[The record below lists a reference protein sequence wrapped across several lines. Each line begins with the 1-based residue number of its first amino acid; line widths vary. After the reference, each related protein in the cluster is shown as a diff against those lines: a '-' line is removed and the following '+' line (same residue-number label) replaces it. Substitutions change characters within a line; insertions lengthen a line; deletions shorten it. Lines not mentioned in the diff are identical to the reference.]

1 MKNWKRQWKTEL
13 DTVIPELSDSVKNA
27 PINRTESSTPV
38 HSTKKVARFSLKSKI
53 ITACAS
59 IAVVM
64 IVALSWVFIPII
76 NGGGNGDNGDDF
88 VPAVITV
95 EINPKATFVLDENGN
110 AINVVAMNSDA
121 DVILADKT
129 RFKSMINKP
138 VSKAVEVF
146 VDYATR
152 LGYLNVDEQDAIR
165 LSRVGG
171 WKKDW
176 NNSINN
182 DLKEY
187 FKNNNYKVAVLN
199 EEVALTEF
207 CTRTGV
213 SDIKSVSDLTTW
225 MASAPTLYGARDVG
239 DFGFE
244 VLQQT
249 YIDEVVKTFAVNDL
263 SEMLKRLIIDVSDA
277 QTSIGQALIKGD
289 YVKISYVRSQ
299 FNLKY
304 GTSFRGYDDMLSF
317 FMNVT
322 NNMSELITRILTVD
336 SPLNFSLI
344 LEEIEN
350 SFKIDVG
357 AYKKLAIAPE
367 SLSDYLKKQEV
378 VCNMTFNKKV
388 SDNRKVI
395 DAEREDF
402 DYDGWLLEFV
412 SNGGLEEIW

>member
-1 MKNWKRQWKTEL
+1 M
-13 DTVIPELSDSVKNA
+13 
-27 PINRTESSTPV
+27 
-38 HSTKKVARFSLKSKI
+38 
-53 ITACAS
+53 
-59 IAVVM
+59 
-64 IVALSWVFIPII
+64 
-76 NGGGNGDNGDDF
+76 
-88 VPAVITV
+88 
-95 EINPKATFVLDENGN
+95 
-110 AINVVAMNSDA
+110 
-121 DVILADKT
+121 
-129 RFKSMINKP
+129 
-138 VSKAVEVF
+138 
-146 VDYATR
+146 
-152 LGYLNVDEQDAIR
+152 
-165 LSRVGG
+165 
-171 WKKDW
+171 
-176 NNSINN
+176 
-182 DLKEY
+182 
-187 FKNNNYKVAVLN
+187 
-199 EEVALTEF
+199 
-207 CTRTGV
+207 
-213 SDIKSVSDLTTW
+213 
-225 MASAPTLYGARDVG
+225 G